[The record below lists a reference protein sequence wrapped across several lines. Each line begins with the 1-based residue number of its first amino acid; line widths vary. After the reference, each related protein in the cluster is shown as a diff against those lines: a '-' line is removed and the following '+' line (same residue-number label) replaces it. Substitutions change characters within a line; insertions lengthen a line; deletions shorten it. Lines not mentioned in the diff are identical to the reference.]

1 MRYKARSRPDVCDS
15 TITNATGQISC
26 VSFSNCGMTRM
37 DNGAKLRQKGSNRS
51 ARHMFG
57 DPPKHLPQHFAVV
70 VVPEFTMMPVTSAIE
85 PLRLA
90 NRMSEKSLYKWT
102 MHSADG
108 QPVAASNGILAMVDG
123 DLTAI
128 PEGATILICAGLN
141 VQHHTDKRLVA
152 WLRKVARKGTNIG
165 AVCTGAHILAEAG
178 LLDGYKCTIHWEN
191 LPGFSEAF
199 PEIDSTGGLF
209 EIDRDR
215 FTSAGGTTAL
225 DMMLTLIASQHGPE
239 LASSVAEGILHSPI
253 RHHSEHQRMSL
264 PARIGARHPKLVGI
278 IEEMEQNLEEPLSPS
293 ILAKQAGLSTR
304 QLERLFRRYLDRS
317 PKRYYLELRLKKA
330 RSLLLQ
336 TDMSVINVA
345 LACGFSSPSH
355 FSKCYRAFYGRT
367 PYRERGIPVIDAAP
381 AEA

>member
-1 MRYKARSRPDVCDS
+1 
-15 TITNATGQISC
+15 
-26 VSFSNCGMTRM
+26 
-37 DNGAKLRQKGSNRS
+37 
-51 ARHMFG
+51 MFG
-57 DPPKHLPQHFAVV
+57 DRPKELPQNFALIL
-70 VVPEFTMMPVTSAIE
+70 VPEFTMMPVTSAIE
-85 PLRLA
+85 PLRIA
-90 NRMSEKSLYKWT
+90 NRLSEKILYKWT

-108 QPVAASNGILAMVDG
+108 KPVAASNGILTMVEG
-123 DLTAI
+123 DLDSI
-128 PEGATILICAGLN
+128 PPHSTIIVCAGLN
-141 VQHHTDKRLVA
+141 VQRHADKRLTA
-152 WLRKVARKGTNIG
+152 WLRKISRKGVDIG
-165 AVCTGAHILAEAG
+165 AVCTGAHVLAEAG
-178 LLDGYKCTIHWEN
+178 LLDGHKCTIHWEN

-199 PEIDSTGGLF
+199 PEIDATGGLF

-239 LASSVAEGILHSPI
+239 LASQVAEGILHSPI

-264 PARIGARHPKLVGI
+264 PARIGARHPKLVSI
-278 IEEMEQNLEEPLSPS
+278 IEKMEENLEEPLSPS
-293 ILAKQAGLSTR
+293 LLAKQAGLSTR

-336 TDMSVINVA
+336 TDMSVIEVA

-367 PYRERGIPVIDAAP
+367 PYRERGIPVIG
-381 AEA
+381 EARAG

>member
-1 MRYKARSRPDVCDS
+1 MALLDKCH
-15 TITNATGQISC
+15 N
-26 VSFSNCGMTRM
+26 
-37 DNGAKLRQKGSNRS
+37 S
-51 ARHMFG
+51 AQEQSKQEFPPMFG
-57 DPPKHLPQHFAVV
+57 DPPKQLPEHLAVI

-90 NRMSEKSLYKWT
+90 NRMAEKTLYKWT
-102 MHSADG
+102 MHSVDG
-108 QPVAASNGILAMVDG
+108 KPVAASNGILAMVDG
-123 DLTAI
+123 DLATV
-128 PEGATILICAGLN
+128 PENATILVCAGLN
-141 VQHHTDKRLVA
+141 VQHHADKRLIA
-152 WLRKVARKGTNIG
+152 WLRKSARKGTSIG

-191 LPGFSEAF
+191 LPGFTEAF
-199 PEIDSTGGLF
+199 PEIDATGGLF

-225 DMMLTLIASQHGPE
+225 DMMLTLIASQHGAE
-239 LASSVAEGILHSPI
+239 LASSVAENILHSPI

-278 IEEMEQNLEEPLSPS
+278 IEEMEENLEEPLSPS
-293 ILAKQAGLSTR
+293 VLAKQAGLSTR

-367 PYRERGIPVIDAAP
+367 PYRERGIPVIEGATAP
-381 AEA
+381 AEAV

>member
-1 MRYKARSRPDVCDS
+1 
-15 TITNATGQISC
+15 
-26 VSFSNCGMTRM
+26 
-37 DNGAKLRQKGSNRS
+37 
-51 ARHMFG
+51 MFT
-57 DPPKHLPQHFAVV
+57 DKPRELPQHVALILVD
-70 VVPEFTMMPVTSAIE
+70 EFTMMPVTSVIE

-90 NRMSEKSLYKWT
+90 NRHVEKELYKWSV
-102 MHSADG
+102 HSIG
-108 QPVAASNGILAMVDG
+108 GKPVAASNGIVSMAQG
-123 DLTAI
+123 DLDAI
-128 PEGATILICAGLN
+128 DDHAYVIVCSGVNVHRHIDKKLIN
-141 VQHHTDKRLVA
+141 
-152 WLRKVARKGTNIG
+152 WLRKAARTGRDIG

-178 LLDGYKCTIHWEN
+178 VLDGYSCTVHWEN

-199 PEIDSTGGLF
+199 PEINVTGSLF

-215 FTSAGGTTAL
+215 FTSAGGTSAL
-225 DMMLTLIASQHGPE
+225 DMMLSLIASQHGPD
-239 LASSVAEGILHSPI
+239 LASVVAEMVLHSPI

-278 IEEMEQNLEEPLSPS
+278 IEEMENNLEEPLSPS

-336 TDMSVINVA
+336 TDLSVINVA

-355 FSKCYRAFYGRT
+355 FSKCYRAFYSRT
-367 PYRERGIPVIDAAP
+367 PYRERGVPYGEREGTTGEESVG
-381 AEA
+381 

>member
-1 MRYKARSRPDVCDS
+1 
-15 TITNATGQISC
+15 
-26 VSFSNCGMTRM
+26 
-37 DNGAKLRQKGSNRS
+37 
-51 ARHMFG
+51 MFG
-57 DPPKHLPQHFAVV
+57 DKPQEWPQSFAFIM
-70 VVPEFTMMPVTSAIE
+70 VPEFTMMPVTSAIE

-90 NRMSEKSLYKWT
+90 NRTAEKTLYKWT
-102 MHSADG
+102 MHSVDG
-108 QPVAASNGILAMVDG
+108 KPVAASNGILSAVSG
-123 DLTAI
+123 DFDAI
-128 PEGATILICAGLN
+128 GEHDTVIVCGGLN
-141 VQHHTDKRLVA
+141 IQHHAEKRTIA
-152 WLRKVARKGTNIG
+152 WLRKAARRGMDIG

-178 LLDGYKCTIHWEN
+178 ILDGYRCTIHWEN
-191 LPGFSEAF
+191 LPGFAEAF
-199 PEIDSTGGLF
+199 PDINATGGLF

-215 FTSAGGTTAL
+215 FTSAGGTSAL
-225 DMMLTLIASQHGPE
+225 DMMLALIASQQGPE
-239 LASSVAEGILHSPI
+239 LAGSVAELVLHSPI

-278 IEEMEQNLEEPLSPS
+278 IEEMEDNLEEPLSPS
-293 ILAKQAGLSTR
+293 LLAKQAGLSAR

-367 PYRERGIPVIDAAP
+367 PYRERGIPVVN
-381 AEA
+381 AEARQQ

>member
-1 MRYKARSRPDVCDS
+1 MSLPGCDRPQMDKTPKLGKNKA
-15 TITNATGQISC
+15 
-26 VSFSNCGMTRM
+26 
-37 DNGAKLRQKGSNRS
+37 NRS
-51 ARHMFG
+51 FPPMFG
-57 DPPKHLPQHFAVV
+57 DKPTHLPQQFAMI

-85 PLRLA
+85 PMRIANRLA
-90 NRMSEKSLYKWT
+90 EKTLYKWT
-102 MHSADG
+102 IHSVDG
-108 QPVAASNGILAMVDG
+108 KPVAASNGILAMVDG
-123 DLTAI
+123 DLSTV
-128 PEGATILICAGLN
+128 PEHATIVICGGLN
-141 VQHHTDKRLVA
+141 VQRHTDKRLIA
-152 WLRKVARKGTNIG
+152 WLRKVARKGTDIG

-178 LLDGYKCTIHWEN
+178 LLDGYKCTLHWEN
-191 LPGFSEAF
+191 LPGFTEAF
-199 PEIDSTGGLF
+199 PEIDATGGLF

-239 LASSVAEGILHSPI
+239 LASSVAEGILHAPI

-278 IEEMEQNLEEPLSPS
+278 IEEMEKNLEEPLSPS
-293 ILAKQAGLSTR
+293 LLAKQAGLSTR

-367 PYRERGIPVIDAAP
+367 PYRERGIPVIDG
-381 AEA
+381 AEVD

>member
-1 MRYKARSRPDVCDS
+1 MTLVDNAPHLRKKGETGVPAR
-15 TITNATGQISC
+15 
-26 VSFSNCGMTRM
+26 
-37 DNGAKLRQKGSNRS
+37 
-51 ARHMFG
+51 MFG
-57 DPPKHLPQHFAVV
+57 DAPKQLPQHMAVV

-90 NRMSEKSLYKWT
+90 NRMSEKTLYKWT
-102 MHSADG
+102 MHSIDG

-123 DLTAI
+123 DLSAI
-128 PEGATILICAGLN
+128 PEDATILICAGLN
-141 VQHHTDKRLVA
+141 VQRHTDKRLVA
-152 WLRKVARKGTNIG
+152 WLRKVARKGVNIG

-191 LPGFSEAF
+191 MPGFTEAF
-199 PEIDSTGGLF
+199 PELDATGGLF

-239 LASSVAEGILHSPI
+239 LASSVAEAILHSPI

-293 ILAKQAGLSTR
+293 VLAKQAGLSTR

-367 PYRERGIPVIDAAP
+367 PYRERGIPVIEGSA
-381 AEA
+381 AEAV

>member
-1 MRYKARSRPDVCDS
+1 
-15 TITNATGQISC
+15 
-26 VSFSNCGMTRM
+26 
-37 DNGAKLRQKGSNRS
+37 
-51 ARHMFG
+51 MFG
-57 DPPKHLPQHFAVV
+57 DPPKELPQHFAVIMA
-70 VVPEFTMMPVTSAIE
+70 PEFTMMPVTSAIE
-85 PLRLA
+85 PLRIA
-90 NRMSEKSLYKWT
+90 NRLSEKTLYKWT
-102 MHSADG
+102 MHSVDG
-108 QPVAASNGILAMVDG
+108 QPVAASNGILAMVNG
-123 DLTAI
+123 DLSAV
-128 PEGATILICAGLN
+128 PENATILICAGLN
-141 VQHHTDKRLVA
+141 VQRHTDKRLIA
-152 WLRKVARKGTNIG
+152 WLRKVARKGTDIG

-178 LLDGYKCTIHWEN
+178 LLDGHKCTIHWEN
-191 LPGFSEAF
+191 LPGFTEAF
-199 PEIDSTGGLF
+199 PEIDATGGLF

-239 LASSVAEGILHSPI
+239 LASAVAEGILHAPI

-278 IEEMEQNLEEPLSPS
+278 IEEMEKNLEEPLSPS
-293 ILAKQAGLSTR
+293 LLARQAGLSTR

-345 LACGFSSPSH
+345 LACGFASPSH

-367 PYRERGIPVIDAAP
+367 PYRERGIPVIDAASAV
-381 AEA
+381 AEAV